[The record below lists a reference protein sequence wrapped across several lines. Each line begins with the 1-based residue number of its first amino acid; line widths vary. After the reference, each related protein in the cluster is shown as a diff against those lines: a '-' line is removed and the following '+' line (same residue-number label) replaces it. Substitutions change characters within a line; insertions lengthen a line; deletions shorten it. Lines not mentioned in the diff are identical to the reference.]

1 MGNLFA
7 HAVILPG
14 TYKKMAVSDEY
25 LTYVVE
31 QLECLGAVQSRRMF
45 GGAGIY
51 CEDLFFAL
59 VADDVLYF
67 KVDDSN
73 RTDYEAAGMGP
84 FKPFPDKRE
93 VMQYYEVPIDV
104 LENRE
109 TLRQWAKKALDV
121 AKRKAKR

>member
-1 MGNLFA
+1 MS
-7 HAVILPG
+7 
-14 TYKKMAVSDEY
+14 VSDEY

-31 QLECLGAVQSRRMF
+31 QLEGLGPVQSRRMF
-45 GGAGIY
+45 GGAGLY
-51 CEDLFFAL
+51 CDGLFFAI

-73 RTDYEAAGMGP
+73 RADYEAEGMEP
-84 FKPFPDKRE
+84 FQPFADKKA

-109 TLRQWAKKALDV
+109 TLRDWAGKALDV
-121 AKRKAKR
+121 AKKKRA